1 MGEVDAAPAA
11 PAPPMPDLTA
21 LEVDPAKG
29 ERFHKA
35 AFVHSKEGTTHR
47 LVAKA
52 LPDGRLDLVRFACDL
67 GADGKMNGKRGTR
80 RIESQPVERFD
91 EELAAIQKDIT
102 SKGQEVQG
110 VWAHDLTSIQDVAE
124 QAKSLEAWVLV
135 AAKEIKPS

>member
-1 MGEVDAAPAA
+1 MCPNPFDFFTLPS
-11 PAPPMPDLTA
+11 DIFLNA

-35 AFVHSKEGTTHR
+35 AFVHSNEGTTHR
-47 LVAKA
+47 LVAKI
-52 LPDGRLDLVRFACDL
+52 LPDGRLDLVRFAFDF
-67 GADGKMNGKRGTR
+67 GANGAMNGKRGTR

-91 EELAAIQKDIT
+91 EEVASIQKDIK
-102 SKGQEVQG
+102 SKGEEVQG

-124 QAKSLEAWVLV
+124 QASSLEAWVLQ